1 MPVWYAPA
9 DNNSNTGTIYGDKN
23 GPTPHTAALV
33 NPISAPGDITGTI
46 AGKRHY
52 YRGTTTAVLLILYVD
67 TCASFIPVVHV
78 LCLPVGGRTIYNT
91 RYIYFEVSIRSKIK
105 FLK

>member
-67 TCASFIPVVHV
+67 TCLVPT
-78 LCLPVGGRTIYNT
+78 GR
-91 RYIYFEVSIRSKIK
+91 RSDYI
-105 FLK
+105 